1 MDNKKQKQTSIES
14 KSTKLKE
21 ELNSIQSS
29 FPNIIDKEN
38 SQIKK
43 KCKCPEL
50 LRRKC
55 KLNFDDDLHYHIKK
69 KFTKNI
75 LLSEKDEKIILISN
89 NEYIKNNKETKEEK
103 SSNKLPYIN
112 TTKNKM
118 KIDSRAHSQN
128 NVNNEEKHDNDN
140 IKDILNEISEISADL
155 ELFEMEKRKRKMMKL
170 IELMADKLDNNITNP
185 NELIDLF
192 KFNKK
197 MV

>member
-1 MDNKKQKQTSIES
+1 MDNKKQKTSLET

-29 FPNIIDKEN
+29 FTGIIDKEN

-43 KCKCPEL
+43 KYKCPEL

-55 KLNFDDDLHYHIKK
+55 KLNFDEDLPYHIKK

-75 LLSEKDEKIILISN
+75 LLSEKDDKIVLISN
-89 NEYIKNNKETKEEK
+89 NEYIKNNKENKEEK
-103 SSNKLPYIN
+103 SSNKLPSVN
-112 TTKNKM
+112 TNKNKI
-118 KIDSRAHSQN
+118 KVDSKSHLQN
-128 NVNNEEKHDNDN
+128 NTNNEETKDNCN

-170 IELMADKLDNNITNP
+170 LELMADKLDNNITNP
-185 NELIDLF
+185 NELINLF
-192 KFNKK
+192 MLNKK
-197 MV
+197 IV

>member
-1 MDNKKQKQTSIES
+1 MDNKKQKTSLET
-14 KSTKLKE
+14 KSTKLNA

-29 FPNIIDKEN
+29 FTGIIDKEN

-43 KCKCPEL
+43 KYKCPEL

-55 KLNFDDDLHYHIKK
+55 KFNFDEDLPYHIRK
-69 KFTKNI
+69 KFTKSI
-75 LLSEKDEKIILISN
+75 LLSEKDDKIVLISN

-103 SSNKLPYIN
+103 SSSKLPCVN
-112 TTKNKM
+112 TTKNKI
-118 KIDSRAHSQN
+118 KVDSKSHLQN
-128 NVNNEEKHDNDN
+128 NTNNEETKDNCN

-185 NELIDLF
+185 NELINLF
-192 KFNKK
+192 NLNKK
-197 MV
+197 IV

>member
-1 MDNKKQKQTSIES
+1 MDNKKQKTSLET

-29 FPNIIDKEN
+29 FTGIIDKEN

-43 KCKCPEL
+43 KYKCPEL

-55 KLNFDDDLHYHIKK
+55 KLNFDEDLPYHIKK

-75 LLSEKDEKIILISN
+75 LLSEKDDKIVLISN
-89 NEYIKNNKETKEEK
+89 NEYIKNNKENKEEK
-103 SSNKLPYIN
+103 SSNKLPTVN
-112 TTKNKM
+112 TTKNKI
-118 KIDSRAHSQN
+118 KVDSKSHLQN
-128 NVNNEEKHDNDN
+128 NSNNEETKDNCN
-140 IKDILNEISEISADL
+140 LKDILNEISEISADL

-185 NELIDLF
+185 NELINLF
-192 KFNKK
+192 MLNKK
-197 MV
+197 IV

>member
-1 MDNKKQKQTSIES
+1 MDNKKLKQTSLES

-21 ELNSIQSS
+21 ELNFMQSS
-29 FPNIIDKEN
+29 FSGIIDKEN

-55 KLNFDDDLHYHIKK
+55 KLNFDEDLPYHIKK

-75 LLSEKDEKIILISN
+75 LLSEKDDKIILISN
-89 NEYIKNNKETKEEK
+89 NEYIKHNKETKEEK
-103 SSNKLPYIN
+103 SSNKLPSVN
-112 TTKNKM
+112 TSKNKV
-118 KIDSRAHSQN
+118 KVDSKPHSQN
-128 NVNNEEKHDNDN
+128 NLNNEEKADNYN

-192 KFNKK
+192 NKK
-197 MV
+197 IV

>member
-1 MDNKKQKQTSIES
+1 MDNKKQKTSLEK

-29 FPNIIDKEN
+29 FTGIIDKEN

-43 KCKCPEL
+43 KYKCPEL

-55 KLNFDDDLHYHIKK
+55 KLNFDEDLPYHIKK

-75 LLSEKDEKIILISN
+75 LLSEKDDKIVLISN

-103 SSNKLPYIN
+103 SSNKLPSVN
-112 TTKNKM
+112 TSKNKI
-118 KIDSRAHSQN
+118 KIDSKSHLQN
-128 NVNNEEKHDNDN
+128 NTNNEETKDNCN
-140 IKDILNEISEISADL
+140 LKDILNEISEISADL

-185 NELIDLF
+185 NELINLF
-192 KFNKK
+192 NLNKK
-197 MV
+197 IV

>member
-1 MDNKKQKQTSIES
+1 MDNKKQKTSLET

-29 FPNIIDKEN
+29 FTGIIDKEN

-43 KCKCPEL
+43 KYKCPEL

-55 KLNFDDDLHYHIKK
+55 KLNFDEDLPYHIRK
-69 KFTKNI
+69 KFTKSI
-75 LLSEKDEKIILISN
+75 LLSEKDDKIVLISN

-103 SSNKLPYIN
+103 SSNKLPSVNIS
-112 TTKNKM
+112 KNKL
-118 KIDSRAHSQN
+118 KVDSKSHLQN
-128 NVNNEEKHDNDN
+128 NTNNEETKDNCN

-185 NELIDLF
+185 NELINLF
-192 KFNKK
+192 MLNKK
-197 MV
+197 IV